1 MKRDP
6 IIADRAIRTIA
17 AAWQLLRKFPE
28 AGRPWHGS
36 LTRRELVIPFG
47 EQGFVSLYEID
58 RERNEITILNIR
70 HQREAGYNGEG
81 WN

>member
-6 IIADRAIRTIA
+6 IIAERALRTIA
-17 AAWQLLRKFPE
+17 SAWQILRNFPE
-28 AGRPWHGS
+28 AGRPWRGS

-58 RERNEITILNIR
+58 RKRNEIAILNIR
-70 HQREAGYNGEG
+70 HQREAGYGSEEFN
-81 WN
+81 